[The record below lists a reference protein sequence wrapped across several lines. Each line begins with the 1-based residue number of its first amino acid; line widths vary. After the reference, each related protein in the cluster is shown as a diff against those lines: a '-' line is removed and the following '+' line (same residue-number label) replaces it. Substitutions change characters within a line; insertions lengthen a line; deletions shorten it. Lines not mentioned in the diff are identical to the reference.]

1 MTAAAAPTGDSPAG
15 PHVDLLTFGESMV
28 SLRSAGPLA
37 SGGTLNMQV
46 AGAESNVA
54 IGIARLGHSAGWAG
68 VVGADPHGEFIL
80 KQLRG
85 EGIQLRHSVHPER
98 STGVMFLEQRTA
110 DLSRAFYYRA
120 GSAGATISRSH
131 VEAALDAGTRIL
143 HLTGITAALSPEARD
158 AVEYAAERAAAE
170 GIVVSLDVNYR
181 SKLWSRGEAGAVL
194 GPLARHATI
203 VIASDDELDL
213 IAPSREGSTAP
224 GQAAD
229 AAAEP
234 AGGDEAPADGE
245 ASAAARLLA
254 AGVNQVVVKRGAA
267 GAAVHTAEGVIEA
280 PAIAVTCVDT
290 VGAGDAFTAGY
301 LSAMLDGDDVT
312 GRLKRGILAGAFAVS
327 TRGDWEGLPRRGE
340 LALLDAA
347 RGSTV
352 R

>member
-1 MTAAAAPTGDSPAG
+1 MSVG
-15 PHVDLLTFGESMV
+15 LLTFGESMV
-28 SLRSAGPLA
+28 SLRSTGPLA

-54 IGIARLGHSAGWAG
+54 IGVARLGHAAAWAG
-68 VVGADPHGEFIL
+68 AVGADPHGEFIV

-85 EGIQLRHSVHPER
+85 EGVHLHLTVHPER

-131 VEAALDAGTRIL
+131 IAAALDCGARIL

-158 AVEYAAERAAAE
+158 AVEYAAGRAAAE

-181 SKLWSRGEAGAVL
+181 SKLWSRDQARAVL

-213 IAPSREGSTAP
+213 IAPPHAGSGAAGP
-224 GQAAD
+224 AAD
-229 AAAEP
+229 ETAAAE
-234 AGGDEAPADGE
+234 
-245 ASAAARLLA
+245 RLLA
-254 AGVNQVVVKRGAA
+254 AGVREVVVKRGAA
-267 GAAVHTAEGVIEA
+267 GAAVYTAHAVVEA
-280 PAIAVTCVDT
+280 PAIPVTCVDT

-301 LSAMLDGDDVT
+301 LSALLDGDAVPA
-312 GRLKRGILAGAFAVS
+312 RLHRGVLAGAFAVS
-327 TRGDWEGLPRRGE
+327 TRGDWEGLPRPDE

-347 RGSTV
+347 RGSTL